1 MDILVAP
8 RDRPYDNV
16 RRQILFDIDAARRAG
31 YTVTVE
37 QSSAMRTGVV
47 TCDGCVYHQGLL
59 RKSYPKQILEVVE
72 LPHPDDLM
80 FHVLSGI
87 DSSLTHRTIAT
98 FSAQLWQEGDAVRV
112 VVGEHLDAT
121 GRIVSVDRQ
130 NRSAVITVPGDRGSV
145 EYHYDIFHLQ
155 RVHNCGDWVKI
166 FAGPDK
172 GTEGCVVNHI
182 GPNLVLSVH
191 RPCGTVEVRA
201 HYFETFPKLIL
212 EKVRV
217 DPILVHSFNGRA
229 VEITTR
235 NQLDT
240 YAHDPEP
247 PQDPIQ
253 IGDRAIIRRGPR
265 AGLVGMIMSVS
276 PPHVWVEP
284 LGEISTTDND
294 EFGPR
299 TLRPIEPMERGN
311 GVEDED
317 ETFEWGDTKLI
328 MVHVENAEIE
338 PPMARLT
345 YSRSSGY
352 DVTLGDLVDVVRGR
366 HWGRTGVVVSVDFRH
381 ARMDIYDGE
390 KVSRSFFQ
398 YFSDNTMQLNV
409 RISSCTKVSNWKPL
423 SLPRGCDVWVIGGNK
438 KGRLAQLVDLGR
450 ELSIISLLE
459 NPNFQIKNAHVATR

>member
-1 MDILVAP
+1 M
-8 RDRPYDNV
+8 
-16 RRQILFDIDAARRAG
+16 
-31 YTVTVE
+31 
-37 QSSAMRTGVV
+37 
-47 TCDGCVYHQGLL
+47 
-59 RKSYPKQILEVVE
+59 
-72 LPHPDDLM
+72 
-80 FHVLSGI
+80 
-87 DSSLTHRTIAT
+87 
-98 FSAQLWQEGDAVRV
+98 
-112 VVGEHLDAT
+112 
-121 GRIVSVDRQ
+121 
-130 NRSAVITVPGDRGSV
+130 
-145 EYHYDIFHLQ
+145 
-155 RVHNCGDWVKI
+155 
-166 FAGPDK
+166 
-172 GTEGCVVNHI
+172 
-182 GPNLVLSVH
+182 
-191 RPCGTVEVRA
+191 
-201 HYFETFPKLIL
+201 
-212 EKVRV
+212 

-240 YAHDPEP
+240 YTHDPEP

-253 IGDRAIIRRGPR
+253 IGDRAIIHRGPW
-265 AGLVGMIMSVS
+265 AGLVGMIMLVS

-294 EFGPR
+294 KFGPR
-299 TLRPIEPMERGN
+299 TLRPIEPMEQVN

-317 ETFEWGDTKLI
+317 EAFEC
-328 MVHVENAEIE
+328 E

-381 ARMDIYDGE
+381 ARMDIYDSE

-409 RISSCTKVSNWKPL
+409 CISSCTKVSNWKPL

-438 KGRLAQLVDLGR
+438 KGHLAQLVDLGH